1 MHQIDHNEKQGSW
14 QNERSPLLSYILN
27 GLTFYLTSK
36 NKRFCSVGSHVLI
49 FTHIIRW
56 SYFEAVKMFLGLE
69 LFPPTYAKEGKLMN
83 YIFLRK
89 KFGVPSVVQWIE
101 NLTVGVPIMA
111 QWK

>member
-1 MHQIDHNEKQGSW
+1 
-14 QNERSPLLSYILN
+14 
-27 GLTFYLTSK
+27 
-36 NKRFCSVGSHVLI
+36 
-49 FTHIIRW
+49 
-56 SYFEAVKMFLGLE
+56 MFLGLE